1 MQHNRDKDCALLSYN
16 CSHGWTKLYK
26 WQCQS
31 TILGTNTGDIPHQFI
46 FRKVKLL
53 VAIFPFIMSLNSIL
67 ICSLLME
74 VSTVS
79 VMLYQKKIP
88 RNFMSSNSTIQQVV
102 AFPDFPLEKIRTIRT
117 SKHICFSEQLVCLQ
131 LQFNEI
137 LKMFGTGCAS
147 DLQCHYASLL
157 YCP

>member
-1 MQHNRDKDCALLSYN
+1 MQHNRDKDRALLSYS
-16 CSHGWTKLYK
+16 CSHQWKKLHK
-26 WQCQS
+26 WQYWS
-31 TILGTNTGDIPHQFI
+31 TTLGTNTGDIPQQFI

-53 VAIFPFIMSLNSIL
+53 VAIFTFIMSLNSTCAL
-67 ICSLLME
+67 WME

-79 VMLYQKKIP
+79 VMLYQKKMW
-88 RNFMSSNSTIQQVV
+88 RNFMSSHPATQQVV
-102 AFPDFPLEKIRTIRT
+102 AFPDFPLEKIRTVRT
-117 SKHICFSEQLVCLQ
+117 SKHICFSVQLLHLQ